1 MTLVSMMAH
10 HGYALIFGL
19 LLAEAIGLPFPA
31 AIALV
36 AAGAAVASHALWGP
50 YVLVVALTALLLGD
64 TIQFWLGRYMGWAL
78 LGFLCRVSINPETC
92 ILRSAES
99 FYKRG
104 KITLIIAK
112 FIPGV
117 NTMAAPLAGSM
128 KMRFWQFL
136 RLDLLGAL
144 TYSVTYLSLG
154 FVSRDFLAAILR
166 GFHAAGLA
174 MEIVILAALLTYAI
188 YRVVQYRK
196 HKMYRV
202 VPRVQVQELALRLAS
217 EEGNRVLIVDVRS
230 HGYYD
235 SGSARIKNS
244 IRIEPNNLDEE
255 IKNLPKDKDIYLY
268 CT

>member
-1 MTLVSMMAH
+1 MNLFSLMAR
-10 HGYALIFGL
+10 HGYVLTFSL

-36 AAGAAVASHALWGP
+36 AAGAAVAAHGLWGP
-50 YVLVVALTALLLGD
+50 YVLLAAITALLMGD
-64 TIQFWLGRYMGWAL
+64 TVQFWLGRYMGWAL

-104 KITLIIAK
+104 KVTLVIAK

-136 RLDLLGAL
+136 RLDFVGSLVYA
-144 TYSVTYLSLG
+144 VTYLLVG
-154 FVSRDFLAAILR
+154 YLSRDFLAAILR
-166 GFHAAGLA
+166 GFHAAGQA
-174 MEIVILAALLTYAI
+174 MEAVVVAALVLYAI

-202 VPRVQVQELALRLAS
+202 VPRVQVQELAARLAS
-217 EEGNRVLIVDVRS
+217 EEAKQGADRRRPQPRLLRLR
-230 HGYYD
+230 
-235 SGSARIKNS
+235 GSADQKLD
-244 IRIEPNNLDEE
+244 PNR
-255 IKNLPKDKDIYLY
+255 
-268 CT
+268 TQQS